1 MSDFI
6 EDVRKIVNEMLDDLS
21 KAGDE
26 LEDAGKEFD
35 ELLTPV
41 VDAVIGNADAIE
53 EAGGQAQ
60 RIVEGVFEDFVKMAE
75 SLEEAGKELSDLAE
89 PLVDK
94 IVEDIKEA
102 NTVHEKIDEAI
113 GEVLT
118 REPVTDEDIEAA
130 AEEAA
135 AIAAAELGEDEPVGA
150 DEVAEDAP
158 CGCADCEDDTAAD
171 ANE

>member
-6 EDVRKIVNEMLDDLS
+6 EDVRKIVNEMLDDLA

-26 LEDAGKEFD
+26 LEGAGKEFD

-60 RIVEGVFEDFVKMAE
+60 KIVEGVFEDFVKMAE

-94 IVEDIKEA
+94 IVEDVKEA
-102 NTVHEKIDEAI
+102 NTVHEAVKETLDEI
-113 GEVLT
+113 LT
-118 REPVTDEDIEAA
+118 KKPEDAEAAAAAA
-130 AEEAA
+130 AEEASA
-135 AIAAAELGEDEPVGA
+135 VAEALLAEDEPAGEDEAAVEEPV
-150 DEVAEDAP
+150 ED
-158 CGCADCEDDTAAD
+158 GELVDG
-171 ANE
+171 NE